1 MNLSTTVRG
10 RVFRFKDVAEVMAK
24 ANEDKSGDH
33 LAGIAARSDLER
45 IAAKMV
51 LANLSVADVRE
62 HPAIPYEDDDV
73 TRVIQDAVDERVYD
87 GIRRLTIGEL
97 RERVLASDEEGI
109 AALRPGLTAEVI
121 AAVCK
126 LMGNLDLI
134 YAASRMR
141 VEATCRTTVGG
152 QGVLASRLQP
162 NHTADDPEGI
172 RLSALEGLSYA
183 CGDATIAVNPADGS
197 PASIARVMEALDDL
211 VQRYGIPTQTCVLGH
226 VADQMRAMRRG
237 AHADLVFQSIAGSEA
252 GNRSFGITTAM
263 IDEAYQAQIE
273 ACGDPARNVMYFET
287 GQGSE
292 LSAGATGGADQ
303 LVLEARCYGYAK
315 RWKPFL
321 VNTVVGF
328 IGPEYLAGTP
338 QFVRAG
344 LEDHFMG
351 KLTGIP
357 MGCDACYTNH
367 MDADQNDVEDLA
379 VLLASAGAN
388 YLINVPCGD
397 DIMLNY
403 QSLGYHDITA
413 LRRVSRTRPVPEFE
427 RWCVEHGILTEEG
440 DLGPRA
446 GCGWA
451 LAEGSDAL

>member
-1 MNLSTTVRG
+1 MDLHTTLLG
-10 RVFRFKDVAEVMAK
+10 HTYAFRDIGDVMAK
-24 ANEDKSGDH
+24 ANEEKSGDR
-33 LAGIAARSDLER
+33 LAGIAAESALER
-45 IAAKMV
+45 TAAKTV
-51 LANLSVADVRE
+51 LACLSVADVRE
-62 HPAIPYEDDDV
+62 HPALPYESDDV
-73 TRVIQDAVDERVYD
+73 TRVIQDAVDERAYD
-87 GIRRLTIGEL
+87 AIKRLTISEL
-97 RERVLASDEEGI
+97 RERILAADEEGI
-109 AALRPGLTAEVI
+109 ARLRPALTAEVI

-126 LMGNLDLI
+126 LMGNLDLV
-134 YAASRMR
+134 YAASRMH
-141 VEATCRTTVGG
+141 VTATCRTTVGEP
-152 QGVLASRLQP
+152 GVLASRLQP
-162 NHTADDPEGI
+162 NHTTDDPEGI

-183 CGDATIAVNPADGS
+183 CGDATVAVNPADGS
-197 PASIARVMEALDDL
+197 PRSIARVMDVLREL
-211 VQRYGIPTQTCVLGH
+211 VDGCGVPTQTCVLGH
-226 VADQMRAMRRG
+226 ISDQMRAFELG
-237 AHADLVFQSIAGSEA
+237 ARADLVFQSIAGSEA

-263 IDEAYQAQIE
+263 VDEAYQAALE

-315 RWKPFL
+315 RWRPFL

-338 QFVRAG
+338 QFIRAG

-367 MDADQNDVEDLA
+367 MDADQNDVENLA
-379 VLLASAGAN
+379 VLLAAAGAN

-413 LRRVSRTRPVPEFE
+413 LRRVSGKRPAPQFE
-427 RWCVEHGILTEEG
+427 RWCVERGFLTEDGE
-440 DLGPRA
+440 LGPNA
-446 GCGWA
+446 GCGWLVEKGGA
-451 LAEGSDAL
+451 

>member
-1 MNLSTTVRG
+1 MDLHTTVLGHTYR
-10 RVFRFKDVAEVMAK
+10 FRDVADVMAK
-24 ANEDKSGDH
+24 ANEEKSGDR
-33 LAGIAARSDLER
+33 LAGIAAESALER
-45 IAAKMV
+45 VAAKTV
-51 LANLSVADVRE
+51 LAGLSVADVRE
-62 HPAIPYEDDDV
+62 HPALPYESDDV
-73 TRVIQDAVDERVYD
+73 TRVIQDSVDERVYD
-87 GIRRLTIGEL
+87 SIKRLTIGEL
-97 RERVLASDEEGI
+97 RERILAADEDEI
-109 AALRPGLTAEVI
+109 ARLRPALTAEVI

-126 LMGNLDLI
+126 LMGNLDLV
-134 YAASRMR
+134 YAARRMR
-141 VEATCRTTVGG
+141 VTATCRTTVGEP
-152 QGVLASRLQP
+152 GVLASRLQP
-162 NHTADDPEGI
+162 NQTTDDPEGI

-183 CGDATIAVNPADGS
+183 CGDATVAVNPADGS
-197 PASIARVMEALDDL
+197 PRSIARVMDVLEEL
-211 VQRYGIPTQTCVLGH
+211 VDGCGVPTQTCVLGH
-226 VADQMRAMRRG
+226 ISDQMKAFELGSR
-237 AHADLVFQSIAGSEA
+237 ADLVFQSIAGSEA

-263 IDEAYQAQIE
+263 IDEACQAALE

-338 QFVRAG
+338 QFIRAG

-351 KLTGIP
+351 KLTGVS

-367 MDADQNDVEDLA
+367 MEADQNDVEDLA

-413 LRRVSRTRPVPEFE
+413 LRRVSGTRPTPQFE
-427 RWCVEHGILTEEG
+427 CWCVERGILTESGE
-440 DLGPRA
+440 LGPNA
-446 GCGWA
+446 GCGWL
-451 LAEGSDAL
+451 LAEGA